1 VARVERFRFSHT
13 RKIDSAFRYVSA
25 ASDAKVILN
34 TGKGANGRHVT
45 VDGERLLNFGSCS
58 YMGLEAMPELTEG
71 AHFALEEYGT
81 QFHFSRAYL
90 QCSLY
95 SELEAL
101 FERIAGRPVLVAA
114 STSLAHMAALPVL
127 IKDTD
132 YILIDQFAHAS
143 LHTAVQLVPNVPL
156 EILRHNRMDLV
167 DEALT
172 RLRGH
177 KGSVWYVCDGLY
189 SMLGDFAPFE
199 ELYELLRRHEHLRL
213 YIDDAHST
221 SWTGTHGRGAALE
234 HFEDHDRVV
243 VALSLNKAFSAAGGA
258 LALPNRDLLD
268 RVRRCGG
275 PMLFSGPIQPPM
287 LGAAVGSARLH
298 LSERFPVLQAELD
311 ERLAL
316 CIRELR
322 RTDLD
327 LATLD
332 RAPIFHA
339 HCDSP
344 RIAFAVAEEMKDRG
358 YYCCVCVFPAVPMNR
373 PGIRFTI
380 TRHNELAD
388 IPQFVSALEGSF
400 AQAIKAVDRPGD
412 DQHAR
417 DTARQEATI
426 VSICRS

>member
-1 VARVERFRFSHT
+1 MARIERFRFSHT
-13 RKIDSAFRYVSA
+13 RKIDSAFRHVSA
-25 ASDAKVILN
+25 ASDAKVIMN
-34 TGKGANGRHVT
+34 TGKGPNGRYVT

-71 AHFALEEYGT
+71 AHWAIEEYGT

-95 SELEAL
+95 GELETL
-101 FERIAGRPVLVAA
+101 LERIAGRPVLVAA

-156 EILRHNRMDLV
+156 EILRHNRMDVL

-172 RLRGH
+172 RLREH
-177 KGSVWYVCDGLY
+177 KGDVWYICDGLY
-189 SMLGDFAPFE
+189 SMLGDFAHFE
-199 ELYELLRRHEHLRL
+199 ELRELLRRHEKLRL

-221 SWTGTHGRGAALE
+221 SWTGTHGRGAALV
-234 HFEDHDRVV
+234 HFANDERVV

-258 LALPNRDLLD
+258 LALPNRDALA

-275 PMLFSGPIQPPM
+275 TMLFSGPIQPPM

-298 LSERFPVLQAELD
+298 LSERFPALQAELD

-316 CIRELR
+316 CIRELH
-322 RTDLD
+322 RTALD
-327 LATLD
+327 LARLD

-339 HCDSP
+339 RCDSP
-344 RIAFAVAEEMKDRG
+344 RVAFAVAEEMKSRG
-358 YYCCVCVFPAVPMNR
+358 YYCCVCVFPAVPMNS

-380 TRHNELAD
+380 TRHNEIAD
-388 IPQFVSALEGSF
+388 IPRFVSALEGSF
-400 AQAIKAVDRPGD
+400 AQAVSTVGRRGD
-412 DQHAR
+412 AQSREGAS
-417 DTARQEATI
+417 QEAT
-426 VSICRS
+426 V